1 MTAEHVAIWGII
13 IACGSELIAL
23 NPKLSSNSWIELLM
37 NALKSAF
44 PKKSSNDEG

>member
-1 MTAEHVAIWGII
+1 MSAEHATVFAII

-23 NPKLSSNSWIELLM
+23 SKLSSNSWVQLLM